1 MENNRG
7 VIAMKKVQFTAA
19 LLALMLAL
27 GGCSGTTVG
36 ESQSAQSSQSITV
49 GESQEEQD
57 EQVLSAERIPTELE
71 GEGVFVDRWQDWNRE
86 ILPSQYLTEVDDTLL
101 RLVEQVQKVSAD
113 AEPADLFDGIE
124 HAGTSRLLRVALEK
138 TPAIDLQ
145 FRMTRDSE
153 GNLQAESDSYPNH
166 VLTALLQNE
175 QEEGRD
181 LREFYYQEDV
191 AAVYSHLFGSGRAL
205 SFQDQCPSYYYYAR
219 EGVFAHKG
227 ERTQTQVWPM
237 VVRYDDGETTAIVDL
252 LLTEIQGS
260 DKPLLYRKAEGGT
273 VELTAA
279 NYQQELEGEPI
290 YRYTFQKQGEQ
301 LILSG
306 IRQVG
311 VLAEGAAGVDDAALP
326 LEEQGPQ
333 LQTPERV
340 MISSEDMQH
349 QLDLQKEYEES
360 TAVEYL
366 MELLGQAQQ
375 VSSAAASQVLAGN
388 GSRTLTMT
396 LGYTEGQEVVLN
408 VMSQGYLPGV
418 EESYMT
424 FSLGSKQFV
433 LPQESYADF
442 TNCINTCRLAQ

>member
-1 MENNRG
+1 
-7 VIAMKKVQFTAA
+7 MKKVQFTAA

-71 GEGVFVDRWQDWNRE
+71 GEGVFVDRWQDWDRE
-86 ILPSQYLTEVDDTLL
+86 TLPSQYLTEVDDTLL

-145 FRMTRDSE
+145 FQMTRDSE
-153 GNLQAESDSYPNH
+153 GNLQAESDSYPDH

-227 ERTQTQVWPM
+227 DRIQTQVWPM
-237 VVRYDDGETTAIVDL
+237 VVRYDDGETTATVDL

-260 DKPLLYRKAEGGT
+260 DKPLLYHKAEGGT
-273 VELTAA
+273 VELTAS
-279 NYQQELEGEPI
+279 NYQQELEGEPV
-290 YRYTFQKQGEQ
+290 YRYTFQKQREQ

>member
-1 MENNRG
+1 
-7 VIAMKKVQFTAA
+7 MKKVQFTAA

-71 GEGVFVDRWQDWNRE
+71 GEGVFVDRGQDWDRE
-86 ILPSQYLTEVDDTLL
+86 TLPSQDLTEVDDTLL

-145 FRMTRDSE
+145 FQMTRDSE
-153 GNLQAESDSYPNH
+153 GNLQAESDSYPDH

-227 ERTQTQVWPM
+227 DRIQTQVWPM
-237 VVRYDDGETTAIVDL
+237 VVRYDDGETTATVDL

-260 DKPLLYRKAEGGT
+260 DKPLLYHKAEGGT
-273 VELTAA
+273 VELTAS
-279 NYQQELEGEPI
+279 NYQQELEGEPV

>member
-1 MENNRG
+1 
-7 VIAMKKVQFTAA
+7 MKKVQFTAA

-57 EQVLSAERIPTELE
+57 EQALSAERIPTELE

-145 FRMTRDSE
+145 FQMTRDSE
-153 GNLQAESDSYPNH
+153 GNLQAESDSYPDH

-227 ERTQTQVWPM
+227 DRIQTQVWPM
-237 VVRYDDGETTAIVDL
+237 VVRYDDGETTATVDL

-273 VELTAA
+273 VELTAS
-279 NYQQELEGEPI
+279 NYQQELEGEPV

>member
-1 MENNRG
+1 
-7 VIAMKKVQFTAA
+7 MKKVQFTAA

-27 GGCSGTTVG
+27 GGCSETTVG

-71 GEGVFVDRWQDWNRE
+71 GEGVFVDRWQDWDRE
-86 ILPSQYLTEVDDTLL
+86 TLPSQYLTEVDDTLL

-145 FRMTRDSE
+145 FQMTRDSE
-153 GNLQAESDSYPNH
+153 GNLQAESDSYPDH

-227 ERTQTQVWPM
+227 DRIQTQVWPM
-237 VVRYDDGETTAIVDL
+237 VVRYDDGETTATVDL

-260 DKPLLYRKAEGGT
+260 DKPLLYHKAEGGT
-273 VELTAA
+273 VELTAS
-279 NYQQELEGEPI
+279 NYQQELEGEPV

>member
-1 MENNRG
+1 
-7 VIAMKKVQFTAA
+7 MKKVQFTAA

-71 GEGVFVDRWQDWNRE
+71 GEGVFVDRWQDWDRE
-86 ILPSQYLTEVDDTLL
+86 TLPSQYLTEVDDTLL

-145 FRMTRDSE
+145 FQMTRDSE
-153 GNLQAESDSYPNH
+153 GNLQAESDSYPDH

-227 ERTQTQVWPM
+227 DRIQTQVWPM
-237 VVRYDDGETTAIVDL
+237 VVRYDDGETTATVDL

-260 DKPLLYRKAEGGT
+260 DKPLLYHKAEGGT
-273 VELTAA
+273 VELTAS
-279 NYQQELEGEPI
+279 NYQQELEGEPV

-424 FSLGSKQFV
+424 FRLGSKQFV

>member
-1 MENNRG
+1 
-7 VIAMKKVQFTAA
+7 MKKVQFTAA

-36 ESQSAQSSQSITV
+36 ESQSVQSSQSITV

-71 GEGVFVDRWQDWNRE
+71 GEGVFVDRWQDWDRE
-86 ILPSQYLTEVDDTLL
+86 TLPSQYLTEVDDTLL

-145 FRMTRDSE
+145 FQMTRDSE
-153 GNLQAESDSYPNH
+153 GNLQAESDSYPDH

-227 ERTQTQVWPM
+227 DRIQTQVWPM
-237 VVRYDDGETTAIVDL
+237 VVRYDDGETTATVDL

-260 DKPLLYRKAEGGT
+260 DKPLLYHKAEGGT
-273 VELTAA
+273 VELTAS
-279 NYQQELEGEPI
+279 NYQQELEGEPV

>member
-1 MENNRG
+1 
-7 VIAMKKVQFTAA
+7 MKKVQFTAA

-71 GEGVFVDRWQDWNRE
+71 GEGVFVDRWQDWDRE
-86 ILPSQYLTEVDDTLL
+86 TLPSQYLTEVDDTLL

-145 FRMTRDSE
+145 FQMTRDSE
-153 GNLQAESDSYPNH
+153 GNLQAESDSYPDH

-227 ERTQTQVWPM
+227 DRIQTQVWPM
-237 VVRYDDGETTAIVDL
+237 VVRYDDGETTATVDL

-273 VELTAA
+273 VELTAS
-279 NYQQELEGEPI
+279 NYQQELEGEPV

-311 VLAEGAAGVDDAALP
+311 VLAEGAAGADDAALP

>member
-1 MENNRG
+1 
-7 VIAMKKVQFTAA
+7 MKKVQFTAA

-71 GEGVFVDRWQDWNRE
+71 GEGVFVDRWQDWDRE
-86 ILPSQYLTEVDDTLL
+86 TLPSQYLTEVDDTLL

-138 TPAIDLQ
+138 TPTIDLQ
-145 FRMTRDSE
+145 FQMTRDSE

-237 VVRYDDGETTAIVDL
+237 VVRYDDGETTATVDL

-273 VELTAA
+273 VELTAS
-279 NYQQELEGEPI
+279 NYQQELEGEPV

>member
-1 MENNRG
+1 
-7 VIAMKKVQFTAA
+7 MKKVQFTAA

-71 GEGVFVDRWQDWNRE
+71 GEGVFVDRWQDWDRE
-86 ILPSQYLTEVDDTLL
+86 TLPSQYLTEVDDTLL

-145 FRMTRDSE
+145 FQMTRDSE
-153 GNLQAESDSYPNH
+153 GNLQAESDSYPDH
-166 VLTALLQNE
+166 VLTALLQN
-175 QEEGRD
+175 D

-227 ERTQTQVWPM
+227 DRIQTQVWPM
-237 VVRYDDGETTAIVDL
+237 VVRYDDGETTATVDL

-273 VELTAA
+273 VELTAS
-279 NYQQELEGEPI
+279 NYQQELEGEPV

>member
-1 MENNRG
+1 
-7 VIAMKKVQFTAA
+7 MKKVQFTAA

-227 ERTQTQVWPM
+227 DRIQTQVWPM
-237 VVRYDDGETTAIVDL
+237 VVRYDDGETTATVDL

-311 VLAEGAAGVDDAALP
+311 VLAEGCTDVTDTPLP

>member
-1 MENNRG
+1 
-7 VIAMKKVQFTAA
+7 MKKVQFTAA

-57 EQVLSAERIPTELE
+57 EQALSAERIPTELE

-145 FRMTRDSE
+145 FQMTRDSD
-153 GNLQAESDSYPNH
+153 GNLQAESDSYPDH

>member
-1 MENNRG
+1 
-7 VIAMKKVQFTAA
+7 MKKVQFTAA

-27 GGCSGTTVG
+27 GGCSETTVG
-36 ESQSAQSSQSITV
+36 ESQSAQSSQSIMV

-71 GEGVFVDRWQDWNRE
+71 GEGVFVDRWQDWDRE
-86 ILPSQYLTEVDDTLL
+86 TLPSQYLTEVDDTLL

-145 FRMTRDSE
+145 FQMTRDSE
-153 GNLQAESDSYPNH
+153 GNLQAESDSYPDH

-227 ERTQTQVWPM
+227 DRIQTQVWPM
-237 VVRYDDGETTAIVDL
+237 VVRYDDGETTATVDL

-260 DKPLLYRKAEGGT
+260 DKPLLYHKAEGGT
-273 VELTAA
+273 VELTAS
-279 NYQQELEGEPI
+279 NYQQELEGEPV

>member
-1 MENNRG
+1 
-7 VIAMKKVQFTAA
+7 
-19 LLALMLAL
+19 MLAL

-145 FRMTRDSE
+145 FQMTRDSE
-153 GNLQAESDSYPNH
+153 GNLQAESDSYPDH

-306 IRQVG
+306 IRQIG

>member
-1 MENNRG
+1 
-7 VIAMKKVQFTAA
+7 MKKVQFTAA

-71 GEGVFVDRWQDWNRE
+71 GEGVFVDRWQDWDRE
-86 ILPSQYLTEVDDTLL
+86 PLPSQYLTEVDDTLL

-145 FRMTRDSE
+145 FQMTRDSE
-153 GNLQAESDSYPNH
+153 GNLQAESDSYPDH

-227 ERTQTQVWPM
+227 DRIQTQVWPM
-237 VVRYDDGETTAIVDL
+237 VVCYDDGETTATVDL

-273 VELTAA
+273 VELTAS
-279 NYQQELEGEPI
+279 NYQQELEGEPV

>member
-1 MENNRG
+1 
-7 VIAMKKVQFTAA
+7 MKKVQFTAA

-71 GEGVFVDRWQDWNRE
+71 GEGVFVDRWQDWDRE
-86 ILPSQYLTEVDDTLL
+86 TLPSQYLTEVDDTLL

-145 FRMTRDSE
+145 FQMTRDSE
-153 GNLQAESDSYPNH
+153 GNLQAESDSYPDH

-227 ERTQTQVWPM
+227 DRIQTQVWPM
-237 VVRYDDGETTAIVDL
+237 VVRYDDGETTATVDL

-273 VELTAA
+273 VELTAS
-279 NYQQELEGEPI
+279 NYQQELEGEPV

-375 VSSAAASQVLAGN
+375 VSSAAASQVLACN

>member
-1 MENNRG
+1 
-7 VIAMKKVQFTAA
+7 MKKVQFTAA

-71 GEGVFVDRWQDWNRE
+71 GEGVFVDRWQDWDRE
-86 ILPSQYLTEVDDTLL
+86 TLPSQYLTEVDDTLL

-153 GNLQAESDSYPNH
+153 GNLQAESDSYPDH

-237 VVRYDDGETTAIVDL
+237 VVRYDDGETTATVDL

-279 NYQQELEGEPI
+279 NYQQELEGEPV

-311 VLAEGAAGVDDAALP
+311 VLAEGCTDVTDTPLP

>member
-1 MENNRG
+1 
-7 VIAMKKVQFTAA
+7 MKKVQFTAA

-145 FRMTRDSE
+145 FQMTRDSE
-153 GNLQAESDSYPNH
+153 GNLQAESDSYPDH

-279 NYQQELEGEPI
+279 NYQQELEGEPV

-311 VLAEGAAGVDDAALP
+311 VLAEGCTDVTDTPLP

>member
-1 MENNRG
+1 
-7 VIAMKKVQFTAA
+7 MKKVQFTAA

-71 GEGVFVDRWQDWNRE
+71 GEGVFVDRWQDWDRE
-86 ILPSQYLTEVDDTLL
+86 TLPSQYLTEVDDTLL

-145 FRMTRDSE
+145 FQMTRDSE
-153 GNLQAESDSYPNH
+153 GNLQAESDSYPDH

-227 ERTQTQVWPM
+227 DRIQTQVWPM
-237 VVRYDDGETTAIVDL
+237 VVRYDDGETTATVDL

-260 DKPLLYRKAEGGT
+260 DKPLLYHKAEGGT
-273 VELTAA
+273 VELTAS
-279 NYQQELEGEPI
+279 NYQQELEGEPV

-442 TNCINTCRLAQ
+442 TNCINTCRLEQ

>member
-1 MENNRG
+1 
-7 VIAMKKVQFTAA
+7 MKKVQFTAA

-71 GEGVFVDRWQDWNRE
+71 GEGVFVDRWQDWDRE
-86 ILPSQYLTEVDDTLL
+86 TLPSQYLTEVDDTLL

-145 FRMTRDSE
+145 FQMTRDSE
-153 GNLQAESDSYPNH
+153 GNLQAESDSYPDH

-227 ERTQTQVWPM
+227 DRIQTQVWPM
-237 VVRYDDGETTAIVDL
+237 VVRYDDGETTATVDL

-273 VELTAA
+273 VELTAS
-279 NYQQELEGEPI
+279 NYQQELEGEPV

-306 IRQVG
+306 IRQVS

>member
-1 MENNRG
+1 
-7 VIAMKKVQFTAA
+7 MKKVQFTAA

-71 GEGVFVDRWQDWNRE
+71 GEGVFVDRWQDWDRE
-86 ILPSQYLTEVDDTLL
+86 TLPSQYLTEVDDTLL

-145 FRMTRDSE
+145 FQMTRDSE
-153 GNLQAESDSYPNH
+153 GNLQAESDSYPDH

-227 ERTQTQVWPM
+227 DRIQTQVWPM
-237 VVRYDDGETTAIVDL
+237 VVRYDDGETTATVDL

-260 DKPLLYRKAEGGT
+260 DKPLLYHKAECGT
-273 VELTAA
+273 VELTAS
-279 NYQQELEGEPI
+279 NYQQELEGEPV

>member
-1 MENNRG
+1 M
-7 VIAMKKVQFTAA
+7 
-19 LLALMLAL
+19 
-27 GGCSGTTVG
+27 
-36 ESQSAQSSQSITV
+36 
-49 GESQEEQD
+49 
-57 EQVLSAERIPTELE
+57 
-71 GEGVFVDRWQDWNRE
+71 
-86 ILPSQYLTEVDDTLL
+86 
-101 RLVEQVQKVSAD
+101 QKVSAD

-237 VVRYDDGETTAIVDL
+237 VVRYDDGETTATVDL
-252 LLTEIQGS
+252 LLPEIQGS

-273 VELTAA
+273 VELTAS
-279 NYQQELEGEPI
+279 NYQQELEGEPV

-306 IRQVG
+306 SRQVG

-375 VSSAAASQVLAGN
+375 VSSAAASQVLAGT
-388 GSRTLTMT
+388 GFRPLTMT

>member
-1 MENNRG
+1 
-7 VIAMKKVQFTAA
+7 MKKVQFTAT

-145 FRMTRDSE
+145 FQMTRDSE
-153 GNLQAESDSYPNH
+153 GNLQAESDSYPDH

-227 ERTQTQVWPM
+227 DRIQTQVWPM
-237 VVRYDDGETTAIVDL
+237 VVRYDDGETTATVDL

-273 VELTAA
+273 VELTAS
-279 NYQQELEGEPI
+279 NYQQELEGEPV

>member
-1 MENNRG
+1 
-7 VIAMKKVQFTAA
+7 MKKVQFTAA

-71 GEGVFVDRWQDWNRE
+71 GEGVFVDRWQDWDRE
-86 ILPSQYLTEVDDTLL
+86 TLPSQYLTEVDDTLL

-145 FRMTRDSE
+145 FQMTRDSE
-153 GNLQAESDSYPNH
+153 GNLQAESDSYPDH

-191 AAVYSHLFGSGRAL
+191 AAVYSHLFGLGRAL

-227 ERTQTQVWPM
+227 DRIQTQVWPM
-237 VVRYDDGETTAIVDL
+237 VVRYDDGETTATVDL

-260 DKPLLYRKAEGGT
+260 DKPLLYHKAEGGT
-273 VELTAA
+273 VELTAS
-279 NYQQELEGEPI
+279 NYQQELEGEPV

>member
-1 MENNRG
+1 
-7 VIAMKKVQFTAA
+7 MKKVQFTAA

-101 RLVEQVQKVSAD
+101 RLVERVQKVSAD

-237 VVRYDDGETTAIVDL
+237 VVRYDDGETTATVDL

-273 VELTAA
+273 VELTAS
-279 NYQQELEGEPI
+279 NYQQELEGEPV

-388 GSRTLTMT
+388 GFRTLTMT

>member
-1 MENNRG
+1 
-7 VIAMKKVQFTAA
+7 MKKVQFTAA

-36 ESQSAQSSQSITV
+36 ESQPAQSSQSITV

-71 GEGVFVDRWQDWNRE
+71 GEGVFVDRWQDWDRE
-86 ILPSQYLTEVDDTLL
+86 TLPSQYLTEVDDTLL

-145 FRMTRDSE
+145 FQMTRDSE
-153 GNLQAESDSYPNH
+153 GNLQAESDSYPDH

-227 ERTQTQVWPM
+227 DRIQTQVWPM
-237 VVRYDDGETTAIVDL
+237 VVRYDDGETTATVDL

-273 VELTAA
+273 VELTAS
-279 NYQQELEGEPI
+279 NYQQELEGEPV

-418 EESYMT
+418 KESYMT

>member
-1 MENNRG
+1 
-7 VIAMKKVQFTAA
+7 MKKVQFTAA

-71 GEGVFVDRWQDWNRE
+71 GEGVFVDRWQDWDRE
-86 ILPSQYLTEVDDTLL
+86 TLPSQYLTEVDDTLL

-124 HAGTSRLLRVALEK
+124 YAGTSRLLRVALEK

-145 FRMTRDSE
+145 FQMTRDSE
-153 GNLQAESDSYPNH
+153 GNLQAESDSYPDH

-227 ERTQTQVWPM
+227 DRIQTQVWPM
-237 VVRYDDGETTAIVDL
+237 VVRYDDGETTATVDL

-260 DKPLLYRKAEGGT
+260 DKPLLYHKAEGGT
-273 VELTAA
+273 VELTAS
-279 NYQQELEGEPI
+279 NYQQELEGEPV

>member
-1 MENNRG
+1 
-7 VIAMKKVQFTAA
+7 MKKVQFTAA

-49 GESQEEQD
+49 GAQEEQD

-71 GEGVFVDRWQDWNRE
+71 GEGVFVDRWQDWDRE
-86 ILPSQYLTEVDDTLL
+86 TLPSQYLTEVDDTLL

-145 FRMTRDSE
+145 FQMTRDSE
-153 GNLQAESDSYPNH
+153 GNLQAESDSYPDH

-227 ERTQTQVWPM
+227 DRIQTQVWPM
-237 VVRYDDGETTAIVDL
+237 VVRYDDGETTATVDL

-273 VELTAA
+273 VELTAS
-279 NYQQELEGEPI
+279 NYQQELEGEPV

>member
-1 MENNRG
+1 
-7 VIAMKKVQFTAA
+7 MKKVQFTAA

-71 GEGVFVDRWQDWNRE
+71 GEGVFVDRWQDWDRE
-86 ILPSQYLTEVDDTLL
+86 TLPSQYLTEVDDTLL

-145 FRMTRDSE
+145 FQMTRDSE
-153 GNLQAESDSYPNH
+153 GNLQAESDSYPDH

-205 SFQDQCPSYYYYAR
+205 SFQDQCLSYYYYAR

-227 ERTQTQVWPM
+227 DRIQTQVWPM
-237 VVRYDDGETTAIVDL
+237 VVRYDDGETTATVDL

-260 DKPLLYRKAEGGT
+260 DKPLLYHKAEGGT
-273 VELTAA
+273 VELTAS
-279 NYQQELEGEPI
+279 NYQQELEGEPV

>member
-1 MENNRG
+1 
-7 VIAMKKVQFTAA
+7 MKKVQFTAA

-71 GEGVFVDRWQDWNRE
+71 GEGVFVDRWQDWDRE
-86 ILPSQYLTEVDDTLL
+86 TLPSQYLTEVDDTLL

-145 FRMTRDSE
+145 FQMTRDSE
-153 GNLQAESDSYPNH
+153 GNLQAESDSYPDH

-227 ERTQTQVWPM
+227 DRIQTQVWPM
-237 VVRYDDGETTAIVDL
+237 VVRYDDGETTATVDL

-260 DKPLLYRKAEGGT
+260 DKPLLYHKVEGGT
-273 VELTAA
+273 VELTAS
-279 NYQQELEGEPI
+279 NYQQELEGEPV

>member
-1 MENNRG
+1 
-7 VIAMKKVQFTAA
+7 MKKVQFTAA

-57 EQVLSAERIPTELE
+57 EQVLSAERIPTERE
-71 GEGVFVDRWQDWNRE
+71 GEGVFVDRWQDWDRE
-86 ILPSQYLTEVDDTLL
+86 TLPSQYLTEVDDTLL

-145 FRMTRDSE
+145 FQMTRDSE
-153 GNLQAESDSYPNH
+153 GNLQAESDSYPDH

-227 ERTQTQVWPM
+227 DRIQTQVWPM
-237 VVRYDDGETTAIVDL
+237 VVRYDDGETTATVDL

-273 VELTAA
+273 VELTAS
-279 NYQQELEGEPI
+279 NYQQELEGEPV

>member
-1 MENNRG
+1 
-7 VIAMKKVQFTAA
+7 MKKVQFTAA

-153 GNLQAESDSYPNH
+153 GNLQAESDSYPDH

-227 ERTQTQVWPM
+227 DRIQTQVWPM
-237 VVRYDDGETTAIVDL
+237 VVRYDDGETTATVDL

-279 NYQQELEGEPI
+279 NYQQELEGEPV

-311 VLAEGAAGVDDAALP
+311 VLAEGCTDVTDTPLP

>member
-1 MENNRG
+1 
-7 VIAMKKVQFTAA
+7 MKKVQFTAA

-71 GEGVFVDRWQDWNRE
+71 GEGVFVDRWQDWDRE
-86 ILPSQYLTEVDDTLL
+86 TLPSQYLTEVDDTLL

-145 FRMTRDSE
+145 FQMTRDSE
-153 GNLQAESDSYPNH
+153 GNLQAESDSYPDH

-227 ERTQTQVWPM
+227 DRIQTQVWPM
-237 VVRYDDGETTAIVDL
+237 VVRYDDGETTATVDL

-273 VELTAA
+273 VELTAS
-279 NYQQELEGEPI
+279 NYQQELEGEPV

-375 VSSAAASQVLAGN
+375 VSRAAASQVLAGN

>member
-1 MENNRG
+1 
-7 VIAMKKVQFTAA
+7 MKKVQFTAA

-57 EQVLSAERIPTELE
+57 EQVLSVERIPTELE
-71 GEGVFVDRWQDWNRE
+71 GEGVFVDRWQDWDRE
-86 ILPSQYLTEVDDTLL
+86 TLPSQYLTEVDDTLL

-145 FRMTRDSE
+145 FQMTRDSE
-153 GNLQAESDSYPNH
+153 GNLQAESDSYPDH

-227 ERTQTQVWPM
+227 DRIQTQVWPM
-237 VVRYDDGETTAIVDL
+237 VVRYDDGETTATVDL

-273 VELTAA
+273 VELTAS
-279 NYQQELEGEPI
+279 NYQQELEGEPV

>member
-1 MENNRG
+1 
-7 VIAMKKVQFTAA
+7 MKKIQFTAA

-71 GEGVFVDRWQDWNRE
+71 GEGVFVDRWQDWDRE
-86 ILPSQYLTEVDDTLL
+86 TLPSQYLTELDDTLL

-145 FRMTRDSE
+145 FQMTRDSE
-153 GNLQAESDSYPNH
+153 GNLQAQSDSYPDH

-205 SFQDQCPSYYYYAR
+205 SFQDLCPSYYYYAR

-227 ERTQTQVWPM
+227 DRIQTQVWPM
-237 VVRYDDGETTAIVDL
+237 VVRYDDGETTATVDL

-306 IRQVG
+306 IRQIG

>member
-1 MENNRG
+1 
-7 VIAMKKVQFTAA
+7 MKKVQFTAA

-71 GEGVFVDRWQDWNRE
+71 GEGVFVDRWQDWDRE
-86 ILPSQYLTEVDDTLL
+86 TLPSQYLTEVDDTLL

-145 FRMTRDSE
+145 FQMTRDSE
-153 GNLQAESDSYPNH
+153 GNLQAESDNYPDH

-227 ERTQTQVWPM
+227 DRIQTQVWPM
-237 VVRYDDGETTAIVDL
+237 VVRYDDGETTATVDL

-273 VELTAA
+273 VELTAS
-279 NYQQELEGEPI
+279 NYQQELEGEPV

>member
-1 MENNRG
+1 
-7 VIAMKKVQFTAA
+7 MKKVQFTAA

-27 GGCSGTTVG
+27 GGCSETTVG

-71 GEGVFVDRWQDWNRE
+71 GEGVFVDRWQDWDRE
-86 ILPSQYLTEVDDTLL
+86 TLPSQYLTEVDDTLL

-145 FRMTRDSE
+145 FQMTRDSE
-153 GNLQAESDSYPNH
+153 GNLQAESDSYPDH

-227 ERTQTQVWPM
+227 DRIQTQVWPM
-237 VVRYDDGETTAIVDL
+237 VVRYDDGETTATVDL

-260 DKPLLYRKAEGGT
+260 DKPLLYHKAEGGT
-273 VELTAA
+273 VELTAS
-279 NYQQELEGEPI
+279 NYQQELEGEPV

-349 QLDLQKEYEES
+349 QLDLQKEYGES

>member
-1 MENNRG
+1 
-7 VIAMKKVQFTAA
+7 MKKVQFTAA

-145 FRMTRDSE
+145 FQMTRDSE
-153 GNLQAESDSYPNH
+153 GNLQAQSDSYPDH

-237 VVRYDDGETTAIVDL
+237 VVRYDDGETTATVDL